1 VFIQT
6 KMSGRARLGEQ
17 LTARPELSFARKPVD
32 IGRFVNKFRILA
44 DGHQHFVAFA
54 IGSDLYKYTSE
65 AMPVSAAASIPVHID
80 KP

>member
-1 VFIQT
+1 
-6 KMSGRARLGEQ
+6 M
-17 LTARPELSFARKPVD
+17 D

-54 IGSDLYKYTSE
+54 IGSDVYKYTSE